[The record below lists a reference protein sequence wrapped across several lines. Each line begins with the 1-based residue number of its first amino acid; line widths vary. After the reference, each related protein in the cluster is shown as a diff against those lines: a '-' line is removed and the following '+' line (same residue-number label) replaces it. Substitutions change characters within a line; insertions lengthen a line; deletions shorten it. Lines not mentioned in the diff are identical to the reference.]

1 MKFFT
6 SAILFFELVL
16 SWRVIHEVEGLP
28 DTFRAACTVPDG
40 SSGVCLP
47 YTQCSSFQ
55 EWKGKNRGSPRFLAH
70 LRELHSICGNK
81 DIERVA
87 VICCSRPG
95 NDASQTS
102 TSSATRSGPSAGNRL
117 NTSTPLNP
125 VLTKS
130 AKEVVGGCTDTD
142 SCTIGGV
149 QDNTRIDCIAP
160 DGISGICLP
169 DKQCLSFVQWASKN
183 KGSAKFTT
191 YSRKSHI
198 ICGNMYIDN
207 QPVICCPDSNNDASH
222 SAKQL
227 GSFSITKL
235 DTSIPLSP
243 AISKSAKEVTGI
255 VKEVEATSRVDCV
268 GPNGSSGI
276 CLPYKQCSPF
286 IDWVVKNKNSPRFMA
301 NLREL
306 HTICNENKIDGQSVI
321 CCFGPNN
328 DPWPTSIFGVSNSGA
343 SPRKDSDTESHSATQ
358 HGASPKKDSDTP
370 PSSTFDD
377 SNSDSD
383 APIQLSPVIPKSA
396 KEIVGTNKGAENTSR
411 IDCIAPDGGSGV
423 CLPSKRCPSFLQW
436 TIKNVDSP
444 GFVAHFVE
452 LRTICGNKT
461 VGGQTVICCSG
472 PYNGASQPS
481 SKLLASNSAP
491 PSDPSSGNR
500 LNISDPLSAIIQE
513 PAEELVGTKN
523 HCITPKGDNGTCVP
537 LRECPHLI
545 RFYLGLEDSPA
556 AVSYLTQSRANCR
569 NKRIGDEPLVC
580 CTQTFGEI
588 PGTRSI
594 FGNINQGSAPSE
606 TEQPRPEE
614 IPTTTTPTST
624 TTVPTLTTPVSTVTS
639 SETMEEEIKDCMVP
653 DGWFGSCKAL
663 SDCSEYVAHLQS
675 NPGDVSFAALLRES
689 NRRCKAKPPIICCP
703 DGEGAFPPPDTLA
716 DLVDEATPIPETPER
731 SCGLAKEGE
740 QKILGDVQVGHWP
753 WLALL
758 GYDSPSDTEF
768 LCGGTLVS
776 RRHVVTAAHCINDDL
791 RSVRLGEHDLRDDG
805 ETQHVDIPI
814 AEKVQHPGFN
824 PDTIHFDVAVIS
836 LTSDV
841 AFTDTIRP
849 ICIPDKTKYD
859 TRSLIGYS
867 PYVAG
872 WGRTLEGFDSKNVL
886 NELQL
891 VIFDNNQCKGQFG
904 VDNVDEGT
912 ICAGYLGNKTDFCY
926 GDCGGPLMMAEE
938 TTEGTWYYNLLG
950 IAVQGVGCVG
960 ANNPSPYVSVPY
972 YADWIRDK
980 ISEG

>member
-255 VKEVEATSRVDCV
+255 D
-268 GPNGSSGI
+268 
-276 CLPYKQCSPF
+276 
-286 IDWVVKNKNSPRFMA
+286 
-301 NLREL
+301 
-306 HTICNENKIDGQSVI
+306 
-321 CCFGPNN
+321 
-328 DPWPTSIFGVSNSGA
+328 
-343 SPRKDSDTESHSATQ
+343 
-358 HGASPKKDSDTP
+358 
-370 PSSTFDD
+370 
-377 SNSDSD
+377 
-383 APIQLSPVIPKSA
+383 
-396 KEIVGTNKGAENTSR
+396 KGAENTSR